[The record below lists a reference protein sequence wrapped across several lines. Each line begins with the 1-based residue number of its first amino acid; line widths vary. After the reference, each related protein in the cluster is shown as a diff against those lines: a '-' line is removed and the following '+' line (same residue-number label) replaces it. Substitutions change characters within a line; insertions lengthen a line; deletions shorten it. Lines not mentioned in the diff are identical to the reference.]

1 MHGVS
6 DLFEG
11 FVRADFSHDGISHHY
26 YRGGLGPAVI
36 VIHEI
41 PGLHPGVV
49 AFARRV
55 IDAGFSA
62 YLPSLFGEDGR
73 EVSSGYAM
81 RSVARAC
88 VSREFTVFATGRTSP
103 VIGWLRALAAKA
115 HEECGGPGVGAVGM
129 CITGGFALGMMVDE
143 RMLAP
148 VLSQPSLPLG
158 PISRQKAAVGVSP
171 ADLATVKQGAAAGT
185 CLLGLRFTQDPVV
198 PAERFETLRRELG
211 DAFIAVEI
219 DSSPG
224 NPHGIPKDAHA
235 VLTAHLVDEPGH
247 PTRDA
252 LDQVLALFRTR
263 LIQDPVDLDAT

>member
-1 MHGVS
+1 MQPVT

-11 FVRADFSHDGISHHY
+11 FARADFTHDGVTHHY
-26 YRGGLGPAVI
+26 YRAGTGPAVI

-62 YLPSLFGEDGR
+62 YLPSLFGQDGR
-73 EVSSGYAM
+73 EPAGWYAT
-81 RSVARAC
+81 SAGLWAC

-103 VIGWLRALAAKA
+103 VIAWLRALAAKA

-129 CITGGFALGMMVDE
+129 CFTGGFALGMMVDE

-148 VLSQPSLPLG
+148 VLSQPSLPFG
-158 PISRQKAAVGVSP
+158 ITARQKAAIGVSSD
-171 ADLATVKQGAAAGT
+171 DLARIKKRVAGGA
-185 CLLGLRFTQDPVV
+185 CLLGLRFTGDGFV

-211 DAFIAVEI
+211 DAFVAVEI
-219 DSSPG
+219 DSSPD
-224 NPHGIPKDAHA
+224 NPHGFPR
-235 VLTAHLVDEPGH
+235 T
-247 PTRDA
+247 PTRS
-252 LDQVLALFRTR
+252 
-263 LIQDPVDLDAT
+263 